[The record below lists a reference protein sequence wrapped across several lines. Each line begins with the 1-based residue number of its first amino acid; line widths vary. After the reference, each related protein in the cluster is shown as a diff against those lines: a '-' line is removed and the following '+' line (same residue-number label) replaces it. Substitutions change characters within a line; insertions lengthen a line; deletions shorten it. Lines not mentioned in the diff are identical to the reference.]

1 MSDDDALRG
10 DMRRLGRQ
18 LGRDP
23 LDLDEGTAERL
34 LAGTLDPADAPPAYA
49 AVAQV
54 LTAAAAPPRPEELA
68 GEAETLAH
76 FRSRPPV
83 PPVRAGRRLARLT
96 VVAAV
101 LAGLLSVG
109 GVGFA
114 TGVLPRTGQW
124 LNRAIQSVVGT
135 APASTAPPRTEPG
148 SSASTLLGGGGGPA
162 APAPSTTPGSVQSPS
177 SSAVPGSTAAAEAL
191 CKAWQPGKGKH
202 MDPATLQALA
212 AAAHGSDNI
221 PAYCHAVQK
230 GQGSGSGN
238 GNGQGNG
245 QGGGSGN
252 GQGGGGGGGNGQGGG
267 GGGQGL
273 GDSQTTPGAAGQ
285 STPGAPSQSA
295 PGTGR

>member
-10 DMRRLGRQ
+10 DMSSRLGRH

-54 LTAAAAPPRPEELA
+54 LAAAAAPPRPEELA
-68 GEAETLAH
+68 GEAEALAR
-76 FRSRPPV
+76 FRSRPPA
-83 PPVRAGRRLARLT
+83 PPVRADRRLARLA

-101 LAGLLSVG
+101 LVGLLSVG

-124 LNRAIQSVVGT
+124 INRTVRSVVGT
-135 APASTAPPRTEPG
+135 APASTAAPPRTEPG
-148 SSASTLLGGGGGPA
+148 SSTSTLLGGQGGSA
-162 APAPSTTPGSVQSPS
+162 APSTTPGSVQSPS

-191 CKAWQPGKGKH
+191 CKAWQAGKGKH
-202 MDPATLQALA
+202 MDPAALQALA
-212 AAAHGSDNI
+212 TAAHGSDNI
-221 PAYCHAVQK
+221 PAYCNAVKK
-230 GQGSGSGN
+230 GQDQGSGSGN

-245 QGGGSGN
+245 N
-252 GQGGGGGGGNGQGGG
+252 GGGNGQGGG
-267 GGGQGL
+267 GGGQ
-273 GDSQTTPGAAGQ
+273 STPGAASQ
-285 STPGAPSQSA
+285 STPGAASQSTPGAASQNA